1 VVYSTF
7 GHAHRFAH
15 DGSETPQRGVRDAVQ
30 NICRVLSK
38 CRQGT
43 PSKILGRLHS
53 VSRNLKQIT
62 MTYDM
67 RSYTQGIID
76 LYCELSGTLHEKLK
90 SAPNPCLP
98 ESLMSDANFMR
109 EGVLHKHAAHSLIRC
124 CGCHGWRDLTS
135 VLLLDG

>member
-1 VVYSTF
+1 MVYSHVWTCTSV
-7 GHAHRFAH
+7 AH

-30 NICRVLSK
+30 NICRALSK

-109 EGVLHKHAAHSLIRC
+109 EGVLHKHAARILIRC

>member
-1 VVYSTF
+1 
-7 GHAHRFAH
+7 
-15 DGSETPQRGVRDAVQ
+15 
-30 NICRVLSK
+30 
-38 CRQGT
+38 
-43 PSKILGRLHS
+43 
-53 VSRNLKQIT
+53 

-98 ESLMSDANFMR
+98 ESLMSDANFIR
-109 EGVLHKHAAHSLIRC
+109 EGVLHKHAARILIRC